1 LQCWKYYPNKNAL
14 IFGICVSSLGLS
26 SSILTPLADFFIVNK
41 NKESTDTDGYYPEA
55 VANNLKTYLYILT
68 GIYGFLGISA
78 FLLAFEYKNEETKDE
93 TKLIEGQNEE
103 ENIIEDKKEKES
115 ENKEEEKEEGKK
127 EIKIKKQ
134 ISVKELFRL
143 FRTKKYLM
151 ILSFCIC
158 GLCK

>member
-1 LQCWKYYPNKNAL
+1 M
-14 IFGICVSSLGLS
+14 
-26 SSILTPLADFFIVNK
+26 
-41 NKESTDTDGYYPEA
+41 
-55 VANNLKTYLYILT
+55 
-68 GIYGFLGISA
+68 GISA
-78 FLLAFEYKNEETKDE
+78 FLLAFEYKNEETKDK